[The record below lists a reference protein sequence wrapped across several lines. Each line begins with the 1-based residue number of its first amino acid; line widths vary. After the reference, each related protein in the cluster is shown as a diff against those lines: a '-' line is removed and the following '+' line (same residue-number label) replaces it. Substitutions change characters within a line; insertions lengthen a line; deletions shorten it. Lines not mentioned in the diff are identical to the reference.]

1 MVNQTSQN
9 ITHNCKWGGCTDK
22 FDSMLSLW
30 KHVEQQH
37 VDNAIPRLIHF
48 VNDDDEIPVTAPQN
62 STAMTKSSIDFVAT
76 SQINQSHNVYPTVHT
91 GVINTTVSGTG
102 NINNG
107 QILIPMLPNLNLN
120 LQGVQQTTQSRLQQG
135 SHMLTSQIS
144 PTITYDDTFG
154 RLPNAQMIKRQQYN
168 NFILQPMVATQSPPN
183 LLQLQQQQQALIQLT
198 RQPNMRPLGSVPNN
212 PITIDDNNTV
222 DVGPTVINISNQ
234 TLGRPPVIQVQKKGS
249 NLNRQSLSQN
259 TKK

>member
-1 MVNQTSQN
+1 M
-9 ITHNCKWGGCTDK
+9 
-22 FDSMLSLW
+22 M
-30 KHVEQQH
+30 
-37 VDNAIPRLIHF
+37 
-48 VNDDDEIPVTAPQN
+48 
-62 STAMTKSSIDFVAT
+62 KSSIDFVAT

-144 PTITYDDTFG
+144 PTITYDDPFG